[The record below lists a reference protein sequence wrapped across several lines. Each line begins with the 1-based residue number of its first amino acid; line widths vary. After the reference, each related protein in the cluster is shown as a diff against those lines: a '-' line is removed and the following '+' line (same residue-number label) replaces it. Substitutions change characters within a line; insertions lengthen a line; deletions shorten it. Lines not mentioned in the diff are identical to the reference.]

1 MTSARSSRFQELL
14 AELKGASPEFAAM
27 WAQRDIE
34 DAGQIRRELD
44 HPVLGLLVVESTAMN
59 VAARPDLTIVLHRCT
74 PWRGERGRAP
84 YARSMTDSNALD
96 PEDRKIV
103 TLARSA
109 RARNDVPE
117 GAAVRDE
124 TGRTYV
130 AGTVALDS
138 LKLSA
143 LRTAVAMAV
152 ASGATSLEAAAV
164 VTSADSASAEDLA
177 AVRDLGGAGTPVLVA
192 APDGTV
198 RTTVQAG

>member
-1 MTSARSSRFQELL
+1 MTTE
-14 AELKGASPEFAAM
+14 
-27 WAQRDIE
+27 
-34 DAGQIRRELD
+34 
-44 HPVLGLLVVESTAMN
+44 
-59 VAARPDLTIVLHRCT
+59 T
-74 PWRGERGRAP
+74 P
-84 YARSMTDSNALD
+84 ALD

-109 RARNDVPE
+109 RARNGVPE

-138 LKLSA
+138 LRLSA

-152 ASGATSLEAAAV
+152 ASGAKSLEAAAV
-164 VTSADSASAEDLA
+164 VTEAESASDEDRA
-177 AVRDLGGAGTPVLVA
+177 AVRDLGGPATPVLVA

-198 RTTVQAG
+198 RATVSAG

>member
-1 MTSARSSRFQELL
+1 
-14 AELKGASPEFAAM
+14 
-27 WAQRDIE
+27 
-34 DAGQIRRELD
+34 
-44 HPVLGLLVVESTAMN
+44 
-59 VAARPDLTIVLHRCT
+59 
-74 PWRGERGRAP
+74 
-84 YARSMTDSNALD
+84 MTDSNALA

-109 RARNDVPE
+109 RARNGVPE

-130 AGTVALDS
+130 AGTVGLDS

-152 ASGATSLEAAAV
+152 ASGAKSLEAAAV
-164 VTSADSASAEDLA
+164 VTEADAASAEDLA

-192 APDGTV
+192 GPDGAVRLTV
-198 RTTVQAG
+198 SAG

>member
-1 MTSARSSRFQELL
+1 MTE
-14 AELKGASPEFAAM
+14 
-27 WAQRDIE
+27 
-34 DAGQIRRELD
+34 
-44 HPVLGLLVVESTAMN
+44 
-59 VAARPDLTIVLHRCT
+59 T
-74 PWRGERGRAP
+74 P
-84 YARSMTDSNALD
+84 ALD

-109 RARNDVPE
+109 RARNGVPE

-152 ASGATSLEAAAV
+152 ASGAKSLEAAAV
-164 VTSADSASAEDLA
+164 VTGAESASDEDRA
-177 AVRDLGGAGTPVLVA
+177 AVRDLGGPGTPVLVA

-198 RTTVQAG
+198 RATVSAG